1 MVSPLNLSPCCTDVV
16 SVCPKYLSCKDI
28 LLGVV
33 SPINFDELSNLVGSV
48 SPINFDELSNL
59 VGSVSPINFD
69 ELSNLVGVTP
79 CFGVVVVDLGADGEL
94 STN

>member
-59 VGSVSPINFD
+59 VG
-69 ELSNLVGVTP
+69 VTP